1 VNGSNALG
9 WGSVSGSLE
18 PGKRADM
25 ILLDSRP
32 LSSLYLSA
40 DQNLIDALLYRGRAS
55 SVDTVMVDGE
65 ILYQGKKHRR
75 LNSQDI
81 SKQLK
86 KSIQPAAT
94 NGSDSIEA
102 ELLPYA
108 IRYYQTWDDELL
120 TPHHVVNSI

>member
-1 VNGSNALG
+1 LICLCRSAAKNRMN
-9 WGSVSGSLE
+9 SL
-18 PGKRADM
+18 
-25 ILLDSRP
+25 LT
-32 LSSLYLSA
+32 
-40 DQNLIDALLYRGRAS
+40 RGRAS
-55 SVDTVMVDGE
+55 SVDTVMGDGE

-108 IRYYQTWDDELL
+108 IRYYQTWDDEPL